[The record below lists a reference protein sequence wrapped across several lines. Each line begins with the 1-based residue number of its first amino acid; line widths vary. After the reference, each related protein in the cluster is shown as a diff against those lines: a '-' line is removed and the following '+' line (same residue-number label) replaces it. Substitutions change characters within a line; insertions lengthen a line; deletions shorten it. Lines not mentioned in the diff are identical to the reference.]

1 MTAFAAASLHNLLLR
16 SFEPQTGVHAPRAL
30 PEPDASADT
39 MPMLFR
45 SEGFA
50 EDLCDS
56 HWFVGIERRQP
67 ALS

>member
-1 MTAFAAASLHNLLLR
+1 MTAFAAAILHNLLLR
-16 SFEPQTGVHAPRAL
+16 SFVPQTGAHTPRAL
-30 PEPDASADT
+30 PEPDACAET

-56 HWFVGIERRQP
+56 HRFHGIERCQP
-67 ALS
+67 VFS

>member
-1 MTAFAAASLHNLLLR
+1 MTAFAAATLHNLLLR
-16 SFEPQTGVHAPRAL
+16 SFTPHAVARETRPM
-30 PEPDASADT
+30 PEPEPAET

-56 HWFVGIERRQP
+56 HWFHGVERRQS
-67 ALS
+67 AVA

>member
-1 MTAFAAASLHNLLLR
+1 MTAFAAATLHNLLLR
-16 SFEPQTGVHAPRAL
+16 SFVPQTDVPAPRAL
-30 PEPDASADT
+30 PGPDACADT

-56 HWFVGIERRQP
+56 HWFHGIERRQS